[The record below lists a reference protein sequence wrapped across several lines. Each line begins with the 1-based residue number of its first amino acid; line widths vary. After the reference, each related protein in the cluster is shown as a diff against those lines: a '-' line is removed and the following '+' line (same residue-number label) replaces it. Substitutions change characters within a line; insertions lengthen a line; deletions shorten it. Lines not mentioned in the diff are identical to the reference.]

1 MDHIAASLAWA
12 LAEEVAEDGDDL
24 TWVFFGEEVAGGQGL
39 AADVDGVLLP
49 DAERLVAA
57 ADETLGAP
65 QHEDRAFELAPGGEG
80 LVVVDQVDA
89 RRRAVVGAR
98 ARDRPRVAEAA
109 DVVLHHGGVE
119 ARAPAEEPADDGA
132 DPEPGIGA
140 DQVLGDA
147 VADREEE
154 PVVIGRRHVPRDC
167 VPYVPG

>member
-1 MDHIAASLAWA
+1 
-12 LAEEVAEDGDDL
+12 
-24 TWVFFGEEVAGGQGL
+24 VAGGQGL
-39 AADVDGVLLP
+39 AADVDGVFLP

-80 LVVVDQVDA
+80 LVVVDHVDA
-89 RRRAVVGAR
+89 RGRTVVGAGT
-98 ARDRPRVAEAA
+98 RDRPGVAEAA

-119 ARAPAEEPADDGA
+119 AGARAEEGADDGA
-132 DPEPGIGA
+132 DPVPGVRA

-154 PVVIGRRHVPRDC
+154 PVVIGRRHGPRH
-167 VPYVPG
+167 VVEHVPGGHDVQDGEPGDGIRVVQR